1 MNAQGNLGIT
11 IVPAKDTGETFLMV
25 ESGRVAGTM
34 NDDGLAYGSV
44 ASSKDPAA
52 FVIGTK
58 GYELAP
64 YGIMQPKDDPAFKK
78 VVDGA
83 VLDMIKNGKVAALYE
98 KYFNS
103 PIPPKQI
110 NLKYPMSDAFKR
122 ALANPTDSG
131 DPKAYE

>member
-1 MNAQGNLGIT
+1 
-11 IVPAKDTGETFLMV
+11 
-25 ESGRVAGTM
+25 M

-44 ASSKDPAA
+44 ASSRIPRLRDRHQ
-52 FVIGTK
+52 

-122 ALANPTDSG
+122 ALANRPIRATPRPTSKRLRRARGRPRGGNGSGAARRRNEADS
-131 DPKAYE
+131 

>member
-1 MNAQGNLGIT
+1 M
-11 IVPAKDTGETFLMV
+11 
-25 ESGRVAGTM
+25 
-34 NDDGLAYGSV
+34 
-44 ASSKDPAA
+44 
-52 FVIGTK
+52 IGTK

-122 ALANPTDSG
+122 ALANRPIRATPRPTSKRLRRRAAATARRQWVWRRPAPKLEADS
-131 DPKAYE
+131 

>member
-1 MNAQGNLGIT
+1 MARW
-11 IVPAKDTGETFLMV
+11 P
-25 ESGRVAGTM
+25 RP
-34 NDDGLAYGSV
+34 
-44 ASSKDPAA
+44 DPSA

-110 NLKYPMSDAFKR
+110 NLVSHERRLQAR
-122 ALANPTDSG
+122 ARQPDRFGRPQGLRVSG
-131 DPKAYE
+131 

>member
-1 MNAQGNLGIT
+1 M
-11 IVPAKDTGETFLMV
+11 
-25 ESGRVAGTM
+25 
-34 NDDGLAYGSV
+34 
-44 ASSKDPAA
+44 
-52 FVIGTK
+52 IGTK

-131 DPKAYE
+131 DPRPTSKRLRRRAARDARRQWVWRRPAPKLEADS